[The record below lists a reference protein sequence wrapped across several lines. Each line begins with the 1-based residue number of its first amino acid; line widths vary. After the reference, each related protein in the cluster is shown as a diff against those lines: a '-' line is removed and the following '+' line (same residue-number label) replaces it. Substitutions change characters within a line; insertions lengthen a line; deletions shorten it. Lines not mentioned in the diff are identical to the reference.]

1 MLSGALGGASAAAG
15 GMEAM
20 ERYKAGDKLGAGIA
34 GAGALGGG
42 LQMIPTIPTQLLGG
56 LLSTA
61 SPVAL
66 SVLENIRRKDQP
78 QQPVT
83 PEEMQA
89 AQNPAFKYARP

>member
-1 MLSGALGGASAAAG
+1 
-15 GMEAM
+15 MEAM
-20 ERYKAGDKLGAGIA
+20 DRYKAGDKLGASIA

-89 AQNPAFKYARP
+89 AQKPAFQYARP